1 MALNQGVKMIAE
13 TSGGPNLLTLVLSLA
28 ILAGWFLNIAGLYR
42 AVKSTDENFRLIG
55 KTRRGQIGLHIF
67 GIFLAGV
74 GVVVGFIWFFVTKNN
89 LTLKVRLVVLTK
101 QTSVKVA

>member
-1 MALNQGVKMIAE
+1 MARMALNQGVKMIAE
-13 TSGGPNLLTLVLSLA
+13 TSDGPNLLTLVLSLA

-74 GVVVGFIWFFVTKNN
+74 GVVVGFIWFFVTK
-89 LTLKVRLVVLTK
+89 K
-101 QTSVKVA
+101 QLDAQGAIGRSY